1 VWKLVDN
8 GPDRELALHM
18 KGGLEFAGREQESVD
33 APQAL
38 RFDID
43 EKARAAFAT
52 GDAGIA
58 LEFPSRRVA
67 ADHVDRSGGIDR
79 FRHIGS
85 PVHGLTVVAMAE
97 EPHNGF
103 TGDFD
108 LDRSTAALDLGHSSA
123 PVRFFKP
130 RLPRLSLKPFF
141 R

>member
-1 VWKLVDN
+1 
-8 GPDRELALHM
+8 M
-18 KGGLEFAGREQESVD
+18 KGGLEFAGREQESVY

-43 EKARAAFAT
+43 EEARAAFAT

-97 EPHNGF
+97 NCTIGSPVIS
-103 TGDFD
+103 T
-108 LDRSTAALDLGHSSA
+108 STAPQRHWTFVIRSA
-123 PVRFFKP
+123 PSVLRSAAVLFQF
-130 RLPRLSLKPFF
+130 SA
-141 R
+141 